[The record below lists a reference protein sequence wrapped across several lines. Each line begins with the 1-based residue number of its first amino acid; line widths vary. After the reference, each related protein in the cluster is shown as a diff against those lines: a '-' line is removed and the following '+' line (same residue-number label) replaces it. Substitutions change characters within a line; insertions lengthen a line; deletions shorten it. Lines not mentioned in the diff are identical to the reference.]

1 MLGKL
6 FGSNARVKLLK
17 LFLLHPEEKY
27 YIRQISRDL
36 KLQLNSVRRELENL
50 EKFGLLNSFQAKDID
65 VENSANEPEASKHE
79 KKYFQANSAFVLF
92 AEIKNLIVKAQVL
105 YEKDFIEKIKKIG
118 RIKLMILTGM
128 FAGINT
134 SPVDMLIVGK
144 LNKNKLIRIIKELE
158 HDLGRELNF
167 TFMEPRE
174 FKYRRDMT
182 DVFLYQILE
191 SQKII
196 VINEIGLV

>member
-6 FGSNARVKLLK
+6 FGSNSRVKLLK

-50 EKFGLLNSFQAKDID
+50 EKFGLLNSFQAKEIEQGNGGSD
-65 VENSANEPEASKHE
+65 PESSKHE
-79 KKYFQANSAFVLF
+79 KKYYKADKNFVLF
-92 AEIKNLIVKAQVL
+92 EEIKNLIVKAQVL

-118 RIKLMILTGM
+118 NIKLLILTGI
-128 FAGINT
+128 FAGQNA
-134 SPVDMLIVGK
+134 SPVDLLVVGK
-144 LNKNKLIRIIKELE
+144 LNKIKLVRIIKELE
-158 HDLGRELNF
+158 HELGRDINY

-191 SQKII
+191 SNKIL
-196 VINEIGLV
+196 VINEIGMV

>member
-6 FGSNARVKLLK
+6 FGSNSRVKLLK

-27 YIRQISRDL
+27 YIRQISRNL

-50 EKFGLLNSFQAKDID
+50 EKFGLLDSFQAKDMED
-65 VENSANEPEASKHE
+65 DHNSNDSESSKHE
-79 KKYFQANSAFVLF
+79 KKYYKADKSFVLF
-92 AEIKNLIVKAQVL
+92 DEIKNLIIKAQVL

-118 RIKLMILTGM
+118 NIKLLILTGI
-128 FAGINT
+128 FSNLSA
-134 SPVDMLIVGK
+134 SPVDMLVVGK
-144 LNKNKLIRIIKELE
+144 LNKIKLTRIIKELE
-158 HDLGRELNF
+158 HELGRELNY
-167 TFMEPRE
+167 TFMEPKE

-191 SQKII
+191 SNKIL
-196 VINEIGLV
+196 VINEFGLV